1 MLLNLVG
8 LVVFRSED
16 DDVHEH
22 AVDNPEEIAAEV
34 EM

>member
-1 MLLNLVG
+1 MLHNLV
-8 LVVFRSED
+8 VCRSEND
-16 DDVHEH
+16 DDTHEH